1 MKHHLV
7 TALLLLIA
15 LALYLLSYTHESLF
29 FLVTAASCEMLFWVR
44 LLRGPDPTKQQ
55 TPRL

>member
-15 LALYLLSYTHESLF
+15 LALYLISYTHESLF

-44 LLRGPDPTKQQ
+44 LLRGPAPKAQQ
-55 TPRL
+55 TPRS